1 MLIDVAYV
9 NATDKLN
16 HAHKKT
22 AYLLR

>member
-9 NATDKLN
+9 NATNKIN